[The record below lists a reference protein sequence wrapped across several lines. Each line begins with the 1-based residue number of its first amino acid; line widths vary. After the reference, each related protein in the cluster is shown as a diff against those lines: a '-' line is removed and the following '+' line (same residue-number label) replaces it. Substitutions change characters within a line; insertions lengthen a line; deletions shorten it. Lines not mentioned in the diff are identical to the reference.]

1 MKHSD
6 CSVDMMSADGK
17 ICNVFKEKE
26 LESLTAM
33 DTELQKI
40 AAKLHDN
47 SA

>member
-1 MKHSD
+1 MKRGD
-6 CSVDMMSADGK
+6 CSVDRMSADGE
-17 ICNVFKEKE
+17 IFNVFKEKK